1 MSLPLAVPLLL
12 GAVLGLGLWLILVP
26 APAGSRR
33 RFTRRVVLQM
43 RAADPAVRHAEHV
56 RRREQR
62 GVLAVGMALAAP
74 VGLGLDRRIG
84 ADGQR
89 QLLRRLDREG
99 AGRSL
104 ADFRTEQ
111 VLCALAG
118 ALLGGVWGIGA
129 VLRWGAPGPAIGLMV
144 LGGAMTGA
152 WARGWWLGSRIAG
165 REARMLAEFPAIAEL
180 LALSVGAGESTL
192 GALERVSRIAD
203 GVLAEQFRAVLDRT
217 RSGVPLTESLQEFA
231 DRVEVTHISRF
242 VAGIVVALERGTP
255 LAEVL
260 RAQAQ
265 DVRDQDKRE
274 LMEMAGRKEI
284 AMMVPLVFMV
294 LPLSVLFAVFPG
306 IAVLQLDL

>member
-1 MSLPLAVPLLL
+1 MSLPFAIPLII
-12 GAVLGLGLWLILVP
+12 GTVLGLGLWLMLVP
-26 APAGSRR
+26 APSSSRR
-33 RFTRRVVLQM
+33 RFTRRVVMQM
-43 RAADPAVRHAEHV
+43 RATDPAVRHAEHV
-56 RRREQR
+56 RTRDQR
-62 GVLAVGMALAAP
+62 GLLAIGMALASP
-74 VGLGLDRRIG
+74 VGLGLGRRLG
-84 ADGQR
+84 GDVQR
-89 QLLRRLDREG
+89 QLLRRLEREG

-104 ADFRTEQ
+104 ADYRTEQ

-118 ALLGGVWGIGA
+118 AVIGGVWGAAA
-129 VLRWGAPGPAIGLMV
+129 VLRLGAPGPAV
-144 LGGAMTGA
+144 LLLLVGGALSGA
-152 WARGWWLGSRIAG
+152 WARSWWLGNRISG
-165 REARMLAEFPAIAEL
+165 RETRMLAEFPAIAEL

-203 GVLAEQFRAVLDRT
+203 GVLAEQFRSVLDRT
-217 RSGVPLTESLQEFA
+217 RSGIPLTESLQEFA

-242 VAGIVVALERGTP
+242 VAGIAVAMERGTP

-260 RAQAQ
+260 RSQAQ